1 MEISILLL
9 LYALIFRY
17 DFLENASTV
26 ESIVATM
33 LETRSHPPGKNIK
46 NEIYD
51 YLCCLDD
58 FLPTLSHS
66 ESPRI

>member
-26 ESIVATM
+26 ESFLATM

-66 ESPRI
+66 